1 MLKLI
6 TESEVQNKI
15 LLKIYG
21 NVNSIELLK
30 DKASFQPSI
39 FDVFDSETKAVGQN
53 GAQWLR
59 VLVSETVSVA
69 GLLSFVGDLPIIVEA
84 YYNGEAFLLKHAY
97 NVKENRNDQ
106 VKK

>member
-21 NVNSIELLK
+21 NIESIELLK
-30 DKASFQPSI
+30 DKAGFQPSI
-39 FDVFDSETKAVGQN
+39 FDVVDSETQSVGHD
-53 GAQWLR
+53 GTQWLR
-59 VLVSETVSVA
+59 VLVSETVPVA

-84 YYNGEAFLLKHAY
+84 YYNKEAFLLKHAY
-97 NVKENRNDQ
+97 NVRENRND
-106 VKK
+106 